1 MPGGAKMATQR
12 KVLSILI
19 VSLFVAGSGEALHSG
34 VGGNANG
41 QGEVSI
47 AGCTCHAE
55 EPDNSVTVIIDG
67 VPFHYAP
74 DSSYEMKLQLI
85 GGPEANLDSHTAG
98 FAMTVTQGSL
108 SASEGFDSMVQNWE
122 GDPATLTHTD
132 AGSRISDRSWMF
144 VWTSPSE
151 GSGSVVFNIAGNSVN
166 GDLAP
171 SSLDRW
177 NRLTTSIDEGE
188 DNGRTKTVFS
198 GNGDINPP
206 APVESKKDIHK
217 MGAKL
222 LAHWLGLLGFG
233 AAIFITAIVS
243 IFMAAPSGGRGGR
256 GGGGMYWGGG
266 GGFSGGGGGWSG
278 GGFSGGGGGFGSKI
292 TVGNITDI
300 QARIDAANGFLYV
313 PEGRM
318 WVTKYPAGS
327 VKKAETAY
335 SAPEL
340 AGMRAGLVALYQ
352 KCPHLGC
359 RVPECQT
366 SQWFEC
372 PCHGSQYNRVGEK
385 RGGPAPR
392 GMDRFAMEVKDG
404 VFIVDTGTIIQ
415 GPPIG
420 VNTMDQYQLNHKCK
434 ALHQ

>member
-1 MPGGAKMATQR
+1 MATQR
-12 KVLSILI
+12 KVLSIII

-108 SASEGFDSMVQNWE
+108 SASEGFESMVQNWE

-132 AGSRISDRSWMF
+132 AGSRTSDRSWMF

-206 APVESKKDIHK
+206 APIESKKDIHK

-233 AAIFITAIVS
+233 AVILVIF
-243 IFMAAPSGGRGGR
+243 FCGLFLR
-256 GGGGMYWGGG
+256 Y
-266 GGFSGGGGGWSG
+266 GFSRNYKGRSNLL
-278 GGFSGGGGGFGSKI
+278 KL
-292 TVGNITDI
+292 
-300 QARIDAANGFLYV
+300 RI
-313 PEGRM
+313 
-318 WVTKYPAGS
+318 K
-327 VKKAETAY
+327 
-335 SAPEL
+335 
-340 AGMRAGLVALYQ
+340 
-352 KCPHLGC
+352 HL
-359 RVPECQT
+359 R
-366 SQWFEC
+366 
-372 PCHGSQYNRVGEK
+372 
-385 RGGPAPR
+385 RG
-392 GMDRFAMEVKDG
+392 
-404 VFIVDTGTIIQ
+404 
-415 GPPIG
+415 
-420 VNTMDQYQLNHKCK
+420 DQF
-434 ALHQ
+434 